1 LKTLSESQIKD
12 LLAGFIPQ
20 LHKEEIEQFYNICVY
35 KRAKKREIIFKKG
48 RIDDNLIFILKG
60 SARAFQINKNGKEI
74 NNHLR
79 SEGYA
84 FGEALA
90 FSHQAQILDIQ
101 ALSDL
106 HYLRFQIS
114 EFEKLAMEHPRI
126 LKFYLNLLKEII
138 LTFSHRIN
146 SFVSMSASERYKDLI
161 NWNPKYLDVVFDKHI
176 ASFLGVSPLTI
187 HRIKNKEDIK

>member
-1 LKTLSESQIKD
+1 LSESQIKD

-20 LHKEEIEQFYNICVY
+20 LTKEDIEQFYSICVY
-35 KRAKKREIIFKKG
+35 KHAKNREIILKKG
-48 RIDDNLIFILKG
+48 RIDNYLIFILKG
-60 SARAFQINKNGKEI
+60 SARAFQIDKNGKEI

-79 SEGYA
+79 SEGYV

-90 FSHQAQILDIQ
+90 LSKQPQILDIQ

-106 HYLRFQIS
+106 HYLRFHVT
-114 EFEKLAMEHPRI
+114 ELERLAFDHPDI

-138 LTFSHRIN
+138 ITFSQRIN
-146 SFVSMSASERYKDLI
+146 SFVSMSASERYQDLV

-187 HRIKNKEDIK
+187 HRIKNKGDIK